1 MPELPSNV
9 EEIAQEVASAIEDHE
24 KASFNILNDRDLFLD
39 MYKGT
44 NYTAYKVKP
53 RASLS
58 NLPAPTIAEAVETLT
73 NTIFTMLTAADPN
86 FSLASSSRATDES
99 SLFKMTQLLRMQHTK
114 TKRKKKLMAA
124 VRSMVLNGSAFVE
137 QPFVSWPPGE
147 PDPAWEATDFI
158 HRPFPNMFW
167 MPKGLCKIYP
177 SPSCILLILGL
188 LSTVKE

>member
-99 SLFKMTQLLRMQHTK
+99 SLSLERF
-114 TKRKKKLMAA
+114 
-124 VRSMVLNGSAFVE
+124 
-137 QPFVSWPPGE
+137 
-147 PDPAWEATDFI
+147 
-158 HRPFPNMFW
+158 
-167 MPKGLCKIYP
+167 
-177 SPSCILLILGL
+177 
-188 LSTVKE
+188 